1 MEMIRKRLFR
11 VKGEKQARGDSPDP
25 DNEGVDL
32 LVAKQFTF
40 DPEAKPGDAAGAK
53 EGRFI
58 LKRRTSDGELYS
70 HRRKASS
77 KRSSIQGATSVTSL
91 DAERA
96 RTIYEIDAGSC
107 DSLGGR
113 RHRRRDRS
121 ARRRPARPRTYQEGE
136 LERWEGGRELKQRRS
151 SAHSTKSLLGMSLA
165 DGEGEKVEK
174 RRKSVLSCRYW
185 RKSSGPRGDGKDSA
199 EAERKKST
207 HSYGSAKDLAA
218 PSPRGSV
225 QILIDGV
232 PRSDSS
238 PAMAGDAHGLQDAHG
253 LAGDTLLRRHPQV
266 QHRQEEVLAVA
277 AEEAREGPQARD
289 FLSPDRVQP
298 GQGGAGTRDRKST
311 CRHSLPNSEKTPKT
325 EIFSGLGGQEKGVGG
340 KGGKV
345 WPRNPAAA
353 NAISLPHI
361 HQLSDYDDDTA
372 GHDTNTE
379 NDQDNDLAKST

>member
-1 MEMIRKRLFR
+1 MTLCVWSESLSGAAPDGALEMEMIRKRLFR

-121 ARRRPARPRTYQEGE
+121 TRRRPARPRTYQEGE

-151 SAHSTKSLLGMSLA
+151 SAHSTKSLLGMSLG
-165 DGEGEKVEK
+165 DGDGEKVEK

-238 PAMAGDAHGLQDAHG
+238 PAMAGVTSDTDSSEREDSSTDTDRGEDDANLGDEDTDRTPTDSRTPTGSREILFSA
-253 LAGDTLLRRHPQV
+253 DTLKFSTVRRKCSQWRLRRRGRGPRLATSLGTAARGRGV
-266 QHRQEEVLAVA
+266 EE
-277 AEEAREGPQARD
+277 EGDIYIDIQM
-289 FLSPDRVQP
+289 
-298 GQGGAGTRDRKST
+298 
-311 CRHSLPNSEKTPKT
+311 
-325 EIFSGLGGQEKGVGG
+325 
-340 KGGKV
+340 
-345 WPRNPAAA
+345 
-353 NAISLPHI
+353 
-361 HQLSDYDDDTA
+361 
-372 GHDTNTE
+372 
-379 NDQDNDLAKST
+379 